1 MADASAVLLVL
12 FQVLCL
18 VLVLVLVLV
27 LLICLFFLLQRV
39 SLYPGAVL
47 AWLDLGYVLAD
58 TVG

>member
-18 VLVLVLVLV
+18 VLVLVLLIW
-27 LLICLFFLLQRV
+27 LLFLLQRV
-39 SLYPGAVL
+39 SLDPGAVL

-58 TVG
+58 AVG

>member
-12 FQVLCL
+12 FQALCL
-18 VLVLVLVLV
+18 VRVLV